1 MGNMPKHNFKISK
14 PISDGSLQF
23 DIDVFSSAII
33 PSLKNEAYA
42 TPNTSSQFTH
52 TIKSIRHSSTLD
64 TFYQQAFGQLD
75 SLDMSL
81 SAYTKAVDEIQGGG
95 HLLASSEILNTQKRM
110 LNEFS
115 ILPMNNALT
124 PITSITTGLTTALNA
139 GSKMTLI
146 NNMDNANIK
155 GLLNIGYLNTKN
167 GLLNLNSGYLGGA
180 LGADIAFGGFSLF
193 GAINLAFA
201 QNTYSG
207 KIMDNALNGNY
218 TDILLHT
225 QAGMRYNIALS
236 NTISFSPLTY
246 LSLSHLYTKAFNEKS
261 LVFAKSFG
269 DNGQNILGGNIGAVF
284 ALRLPNKFSLDIY
297 SVYEHILNTKQ
308 ISANAQFLDFANSHF
323 AIYKPLSK
331 YALRSGLSLST
342 DAASHSKLSVGIFHE
357 ITKNTNSIGTQVQF
371 VWKFGEAKGRE
382 NSNQ

>member
-1 MGNMPKHNFKISK
+1 
-14 PISDGSLQF
+14 
-23 DIDVFSSAII
+23 
-33 PSLKNEAYA
+33 
-42 TPNTSSQFTH
+42 
-52 TIKSIRHSSTLD
+52 
-64 TFYQQAFGQLD
+64 
-75 SLDMSL
+75 
-81 SAYTKAVDEIQGGG
+81 
-95 HLLASSEILNTQKRM
+95 M

-201 QNTYSG
+201 QNAYSG

-269 DNGQNILGGNIGAVF
+269 DNGQNILV
-284 ALRLPNKFSLDIY
+284 
-297 SVYEHILNTKQ
+297 
-308 ISANAQFLDFANSHF
+308 
-323 AIYKPLSK
+323 
-331 YALRSGLSLST
+331 
-342 DAASHSKLSVGIFHE
+342 
-357 ITKNTNSIGTQVQF
+357 
-371 VWKFGEAKGRE
+371 
-382 NSNQ
+382 